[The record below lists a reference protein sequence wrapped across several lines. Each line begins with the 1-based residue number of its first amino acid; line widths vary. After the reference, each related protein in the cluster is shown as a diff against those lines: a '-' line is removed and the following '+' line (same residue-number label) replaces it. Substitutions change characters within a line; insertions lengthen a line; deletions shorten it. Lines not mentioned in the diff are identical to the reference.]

1 MTARPISV
9 SIVAWLLI
17 VSGTI
22 GLATMT
28 FMVVDIN
35 AIVTSNPVAAQE
47 LRGRALLPLEVL
59 YVVFLLGAAIV
70 PIAGIAMLNQQNW
83 GRWLYV
89 VGNPTAAAIGVVVW
103 GASATMIPSVVIFI
117 VTTFFLFRPIAN
129 AYFSDAPTAR
139 GALVTDVER
148 RPLPFV

>member
-70 PIAGIAMLNQQNW
+70 PIAGIAMLNQKDW

-103 GASATMIPSVVIFI
+103 GASATNDSKHRHFHCHDLLSVSPDRQCV
-117 VTTFFLFRPIAN
+117 FL
-129 AYFSDAPTAR
+129 
-139 GALVTDVER
+139 
-148 RPLPFV
+148 